1 MSQGFTNEDGSRHYP
16 SAAVVANFT
25 PPGGNRPSLLK
36 SDEVVSL
43 FHEVGHALHNLL
55 SKTQIAGFH
64 GTAVPRDF
72 VEVPSKMLEHV
83 FWSRELVRMVS
94 GHFESPNEEQKLPD
108 ETLDKLIASRF
119 AYVAQ
124 GGLSNMLFS
133 LFDLKIHTPES
144 HEALEK
150 MNLALDFNKLRKEM
164 SLLSGPEDLGFDLDY
179 MQSYCRFRFPIGYS
193 SAYYTY
199 LL

>member
-1 MSQGFTNEDGSRHYP
+1 M
-16 SAAVVANFT
+16 
-25 PPGGNRPSLLK
+25 
-36 SDEVVSL
+36 
-43 FHEVGHALHNLL
+43 FHEIGHSLHNLL

-94 GHFESPNEEQKLPD
+94 GHFESPNEEEKLPD
-108 ETLDKLIASRF
+108 KVLDKLIESRF
-119 AYVAQ
+119 AYVSQAE
-124 GGLSNMLFS
+124 LSNMLFS

-144 HEALEK
+144 HEAIIN
-150 MNLALDFNKLRKEM
+150 MNLPLEFNTLRKEL
-164 SLLSGPEDLGFDLDY
+164 SLLSGPEDLGSDLEH
-179 MQSYCRFRFPIGYS
+179 MQSFCRFRFPIGYS
-193 SAYYTY
+193 AAYYTY

>member
-1 MSQGFTNEDGSRHYP
+1 M
-16 SAAVVANFT
+16 ANFT
-25 PPGGNRPSLLK
+25 PPSANRPSLLK
-36 SDEVVSL
+36 SGEVVSL
-43 FHEVGHALHNLL
+43 FHEIGHALHNLL
-55 SKTQIAGFH
+55 SKTHIAAYH

-94 GHFESPNEEQKLPD
+94 GHFESLNEEEKLPD
-108 ETLDKLIASRF
+108 AMLDKLIESRF

-124 GGLSNMLFS
+124 GDLSNLLFS

-144 HEALEK
+144 HEALTS
-150 MNLALDFNKLRKEM
+150 MNLPLEFNTLRKELL
-164 SLLSGPEDLGFDLDY
+164 LLSGPEDLGFGLEHIH
-179 MQSYCRFRFPIGYS
+179 SYCRLRFPIGYS